1 MHITTIKEH
10 HTKCECD
17 ITRYWW
23 PIYAKKLSMHHWVL
37 RLWWWWCSDHDD
49 GISPFTQCVQTVNS
63 YHWMKFEST
72 RYIGIQKKRVSLN
85 INQNKAQ
92 TVNAGHWMKQKI
104 ENKFRKH
111 FKKKML
117 LTNSSSTSVFEVH
130 SLTNSFLF
138 YLFLKS
144 QNTFTQNSFL
154 FCFWKPTIHSLKS
167 ISSTTYVSEYSHC
180 IHSKF
185 FHLPFLFLKTHCIFT
200 HKFNPFVLVFKNP
213 LYIYENSFSR
223 LLLFF

>member
-111 FKKKML
+111 LKKKNAFNKL
-117 LTNSSSTSVFEVH
+117 LFH
-130 SLTNSFLF
+130 
-138 YLFLKS
+138 
-144 QNTFTQNSFL
+144 
-154 FCFWKPTIHSLKS
+154 FCFW
-167 ISSTTYVSEYSHC
+167 STFTYKFFPLLLVFEIPKY

-185 FHLPFLFLKTHCIFT
+185 ISLLFLKTHYTFT
-200 HKFNPFVLVFKNP
+200 
-213 LYIYENSFSR
+213 
-223 LLLFF
+223 